1 MLRLDQEDH
10 AVAPN
15 WIWHPEV
22 FVRHL
27 VDDPPGG
34 IAFDPFD
41 HAPADLRH
49 AVWIGAVGDRDRDS
63 RLAGEVPCLREFGD
77 VRKAIRSPSSS
88 TQTGTLW
95 GAPSGST
102 VATWAKFAPSIKTR
116 TFSGRLATDDKPRRS
131 AVCSRRGL
139 TPPVNDGWHD
149 GPGSGLLSRQP

>member
-63 RLAGEVPCLREFGD
+63 RLAGEVPCFTRVRRLEKGD
-77 VRKAIRSPSSS
+77 P
-88 TQTGTLW
+88 
-95 GAPSGST
+95 
-102 VATWAKFAPSIKTR
+102 FAFELHPD
-116 TFSGRLATDDKPRRS
+116 GNAVRS
-131 AVCSRRGL
+131 AIG
-139 TPPVNDGWHD
+139 
-149 GPGSGLLSRQP
+149 